1 MCIIGNIGI
10 INFLN
15 PGIIKYTL
23 QFCFTQKSS
32 YLPLYML
39 LKYGEMN
46 QILRN
51 SCLTSSAESTS
62 VNACQRQSLTLI
74 LLKQE

>member
-1 MCIIGNIGI
+1 MWIIGNIGV

-15 PGIIKYTL
+15 PSIIKYTL

-39 LKYGEMN
+39 LKYGKVN

-51 SCLTSSAESTS
+51 SRLTSSAESTS
-62 VNACQRQSLTLI
+62 VNGCQRQSLTLI